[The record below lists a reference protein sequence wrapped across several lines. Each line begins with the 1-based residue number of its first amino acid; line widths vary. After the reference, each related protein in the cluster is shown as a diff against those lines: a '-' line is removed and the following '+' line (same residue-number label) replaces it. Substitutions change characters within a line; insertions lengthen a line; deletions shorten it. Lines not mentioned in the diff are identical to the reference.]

1 MPPYNGPMPC
11 SGARQIHVV
20 ISICWCYSQAAET
33 VAASRA
39 DAAAAGRT
47 RSAALSEADPAGP
60 ADADGF

>member
-1 MPPYNGPMPC
+1 MPAHKRPMPC
-11 SGARQIHVV
+11 TGARVHVV
-20 ISICWCYSQAAET
+20 NSMCWCYSQAAET